1 MPGENVSLRLV
12 IFDCDGVL
20 FDSEPANLA
29 FYREVLRRAGAPPMP
44 ESAEAAYHSLASAQL
59 FDKLFAHDPEL
70 LARVKQ
76 VARETE
82 YAPFFPL
89 MQPKPLLRETLAKLR
104 ERHATAMATNRGQ
117 TTQGV
122 IEHFAMRDLFDLA
135 VGVLDVA
142 RPKPHPDM
150 LLHCLAHFG
159 VEPGDA
165 VYVGDQPTDLEAAEG
180 AGIGFVG
187 MGPMCGRTPHSA
199 QRFEDIPM
207 LLAEIRPPAHGPG

>member
-1 MPGENVSLRLV
+1 MTIRAVL
-12 IFDCDGVL
+12 FDCDGVL

-29 FYREVLRRAGAPPMP
+29 FYREVLRLAGAPPVP

-59 FDKLFAHDPEL
+59 FEKLFGDQPEMLAHVKEI
-70 LARVKQ
+70 AR
-76 VARETE
+76 TTS

-89 MQPKPLLRETLAKLR
+89 MQPKPLLHETLAKVR

-122 IEHFAMRDLFDLA
+122 VDFFGLGALFDLA

-150 LLHCLAHFG
+150 LLHCIDHFG
-159 VEPGDA
+159 VAARDA
-165 VYVGDQPTDLEAAEG
+165 VYVGDQPTDLEAAEA
-180 AGIGFVG
+180 AGMHFIG
-187 MGPMCGRTPHSA
+187 MGPMCGRTPLSA
-199 QRFEDIPM
+199 QRFEQIP
-207 LLAEIRPPAHGPG
+207 EILGGIR

>member
-1 MPGENVSLRLV
+1 MAIQLL

-29 FYREVLRRAGAPPMP
+29 FYREVLRASGAPPVP

-59 FDKLFAHDPEL
+59 FEKMFGDQPQL
-70 LARVKQ
+70 LARVQ
-76 VARETE
+76 AVSRQTD

-89 MQPKPLLRETLAKLR
+89 MQPKPRLRETLESLR
-104 ERHATAMATNRGQ
+104 KRYRTAMATNRGK

-122 IEHFAMRDLFDLA
+122 LRHFALEPLFDLA

-142 RPKPHPDM
+142 NPKPAPDM
-150 LLHCLAHFG
+150 LELCLARLG
-159 VEPGDA
+159 VSAAEA
-165 VYVGDQPTDLEAAEG
+165 VYVGDQATDLAA
-180 AGIGFVG
+180 AAAANIRFIG

-199 QRFEDIPM
+199 QRLEDVETIVAS
-207 LLAEIRPPAHGPG
+207 LDR